1 MTNTLITCKIFFI
14 LGNPVASWTFPLY
27 VLATGT
33 SNNIFKTHKYSFLDV
48 VLLYSPV
55 LLVAQPF
62 IMSPKVEI
70 RMSLLT
76 PLLLHVVNHQNL
88 LILIL
93 LLFLLLSCYLSIG
106 SGSYSHAEYYILI
119 ISSLDSCAVVRFLSK
134 PSQMLFI
141 CHFLLRPCLIVM
153 ALYDLALS

>member
-33 SNNIFKTHKYSFLDV
+33 SNNIFKTHKYSFLDIFL
-48 VLLYSPV
+48 LLYCPV

-62 IMSPKVEI
+62 IISPKLEI
-70 RMSLLT
+70 HMSLLT

-88 LILIL
+88 LMLIL
-93 LLFLLLSCYLSIG
+93 LLFLLLSCYHSIG
-106 SGSYSHAEYYILI
+106 SGSYSHVEYYILI

-134 PSQMLFI
+134 PSQM
-141 CHFLLRPCLIVM
+141 HVH
-153 ALYDLALS
+153 LSLPA